1 MSDVISRVRSFIGT
15 ESREEEATTTRAT
28 SFTVEPE
35 PKTQL
40 DLDIDEALDVL
51 SNERRRLAIRFIHAQ
66 GSGEFDLNEVVR
78 YITTEECGLDFDSM
92 ERKRVYVSLY
102 QTHIEQLIEADV
114 IQPVSDGEAHQY
126 RPDVAAEPLFDLLT
140 TAEEVLEV
148 SD

>member
-15 ESREEEATTTRAT
+15 ASSEEETTTTRAT
-28 SFTVEPE
+28 PFTMDPE
-35 PKTQL
+35 SQL

-51 SNERRRLAIRFIHAQ
+51 SNERRRLVIRFIHAQ

-114 IQPVSDGEAHQY
+114 IQPVSDGETHQY
-126 RPDVAAEPLFDLLT
+126 RPGVAAEPLFSLLT
-140 TAEEVLEV
+140 TTEDVLEV